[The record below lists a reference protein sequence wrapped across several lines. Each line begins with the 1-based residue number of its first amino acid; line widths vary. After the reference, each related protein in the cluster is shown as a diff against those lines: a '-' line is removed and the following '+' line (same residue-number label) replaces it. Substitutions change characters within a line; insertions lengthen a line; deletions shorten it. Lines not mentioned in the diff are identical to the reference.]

1 MNIFLNKLKTNV
13 DPGSTLDKLL
23 DEMSIKTKYIAIE
36 VNKQIIPKS
45 EYKKYKLKHGDK
57 VEIVTAI
64 GGG

>member
-1 MNIFLNKLKTNV
+1 
-13 DPGSTLDKLL
+13 
-23 DEMSIKTKYIAIE
+23 MSIKTKYIAIE